1 MRSNYLDKVIGQMC
15 CTADA
20 PESESESVPESD
32 QILSGIQ
39 QMSDE
44 ETYRLAMKKFA
55 WAWRSK

>member
-20 PESESESVPESD
+20 PEIESVPEQCD
-32 QILSGIQ
+32 EILSGIQ

-44 ETYRLAMKKFA
+44 ETYRLAMQKFA

>member
-1 MRSNYLDKVIGQMC
+1 MKSYLDKVIGQMC

-20 PESESESVPESD
+20 PEIESVPESD

-55 WAWRSK
+55 WAWRAK